1 MNLQEQISRIKSMM
15 NILETI
21 VYRGAESPEF
31 GKGNWNGVWVSP
43 DKKIAGQYV
52 GHDENYIWKY
62 ELNPNINL
70 LNTQDNEAR
79 MIEEAF
85 IEKYPEQEEFVNQ
98 DGEFAELWMF
108 PPNEFVDMLKEMDY
122 DGYINGS
129 DIFVI
134 NLNMIEQK

>member
-1 MNLQEQISRIKSMM
+1 M
-15 NILETI
+15 NIVETI
-21 VYRGAESPEF
+21 VYRGSESPEF
-31 GKGNWNGVWVSP
+31 GKGNWSGVWVSP
-43 DKKIAGQYV
+43 HKKIAAQYV
-52 GHDENYIWKY
+52 GYDENYIWKY

-70 LNTQDNEAR
+70 LNDVDSEAR
-79 MIEEAF
+79 MIEELF

-108 PPNEFVDMLKEMDY
+108 PPNEFIDMLKDMGY

-134 NLNMIEQK
+134 NYDMIKKI